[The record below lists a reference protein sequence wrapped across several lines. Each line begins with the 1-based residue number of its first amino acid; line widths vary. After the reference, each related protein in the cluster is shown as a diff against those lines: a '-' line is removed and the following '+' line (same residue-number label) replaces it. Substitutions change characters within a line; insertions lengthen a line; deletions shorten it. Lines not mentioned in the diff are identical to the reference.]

1 MCSSDLTKAANLSVL
16 DTISGSLSYPQLT
29 TGALTNMSLTLSS
42 NAKGASGS
50 VTLGFTIANPIP
62 AAGSIIITMPSG
74 YAGSASTGVQ
84 AGTLIPSASLCSPAC
99 TASISGQAI
108 TVVIGSTTIARGTS
122 VTLTLTNVTNPSS
135 ATAGSA
141 FMVRTTTAP
150 ATGLPAYDVDA
161 GQITGPAITN
171 SSLSAAQISLG
182 ATQAGATTTATVSFT
197 TDDAWPG
204 DGKVSVAFPTGF
216 CPAASPTATVKLGLG
231 NATASPAVTASP
243 PTCSANGVTFTIDRP
258 MGSSTAIEGT
268 AIIVAITGVINPTAT
283 GPIAYGTGAIKTLA
297 ANGST
302 ILATASAVKIGRA
315 HV

>member
-1 MCSSDLTKAANLSVL
+1 MFAVSLRRLALAAGAVALRLLEELGVRAVAHVVRLGGVAVKAPVPSFDQLLKRSMASEVRCHDAAASQAMIRRIKKAKAEGVSVTDAEAVAGMRAAFTHLKLVCEPSGAIALGAVLAGKLGPTPGTVGVLEALSTKAANLSVL

-150 ATGLPAYDVDA
+150 VVLRADL
-161 GQITGPAITN
+161 N
-171 SSLSAAQISLG
+171 
-182 ATQAGATTTATVSFT
+182 
-197 TDDAWPG
+197 G
-204 DGKVSVAFPTGF
+204 DGTTS
-216 CPAASPTATVKLGLG
+216 SPDLAVLL
-231 NATASPAVTASP
+231 NAW
-243 PTCSANGVTFTIDRP
+243 
-258 MGSSTAIEGT
+258 
-268 AIIVAITGVINPTAT
+268 
-283 GPIAYGTGAIKTLA
+283 GAC
-297 ANGST
+297 N
-302 ILATASAVKIGRA
+302 
-315 HV
+315 